1 MRSFELSESL
11 ARRAIQLSGARDDSI
26 RRRARGERHIP
37 PSIRTAIT
45 ARFPQPTPMTE
56 SRFRAVKAY
65 KNDTFLSSPDAR
77 MLRIVAEYLEPESRF
92 QELRVKDT
100 IVFFGSAR
108 IPSRELA
115 TAELEAARKSGGDLA
130 QAELRLEMSRY
141 YEDARRLAY
150 RLTQWSKSLEGT
162 DRRFVICSGGGPGI
176 MEAANRGA
184 SEARGE
190 NIGLNISLPFEQTDN
205 PYITRRLAFEFHY
218 FFMRKFWFSYLAK
231 AMVVMPGGFGTFDEF
246 MEVVTL
252 VQTLKIKKRLP
263 IVLYGSE
270 YWNQVIHFETMVK
283 YGTISP
289 EDLSLF
295 FRTDSVDEAY
305 DYITHELETHAL
317 KKPHSTAYLA
327 DEK

>member
-1 MRSFELSESL
+1 
-11 ARRAIQLSGARDDSI
+11 
-26 RRRARGERHIP
+26 
-37 PSIRTAIT
+37 
-45 ARFPQPTPMTE
+45 MTE

-65 KNDTFLSSPDAR
+65 KNDTFLSGPDAR
-77 MLRIVAEYLEPESRF
+77 MLRILAEYLEPESRF
-92 QELRVKDT
+92 QELRVRDT

-108 IPSRELA
+108 IPSREVA
-115 TAELEAARKSGGDLA
+115 ASELEAARSGKGDVGA
-130 QAELRLEMSRY
+130 AELRLKMSRY
-141 YEDARRLAY
+141 YEDARQLAF

-184 SEARGE
+184 SEAKGE

-263 IVLYGSE
+263 IVLYGTE
-270 YWNQVIHFETMVK
+270 YWDEVIHFEPMVR

-289 EDLSLF
+289 EDVSLF

-305 DYITHELETHAL
+305 DYITRELETHAL
-317 KKPHSTAYLA
+317 KKSQSSTYLA